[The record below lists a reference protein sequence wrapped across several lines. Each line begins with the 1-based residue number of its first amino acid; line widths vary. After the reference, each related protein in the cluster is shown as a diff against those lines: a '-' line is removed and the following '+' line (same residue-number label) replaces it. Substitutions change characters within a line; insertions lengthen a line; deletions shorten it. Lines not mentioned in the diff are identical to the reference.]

1 MIYFLYWIGIFIFAF
16 ALCTL
21 IKIHQYDE
29 DELPFTTEQL
39 YRVIQVLLII
49 GSIFLVSSLPFINYK
64 KFEELN
70 RTLIQYIHE

>member
-1 MIYFLYWIGIFIFAF
+1 MIYFLYWVGIFIFAF

-21 IKIHQYDE
+21 IKVQQYDE
-29 DELPFTTEQL
+29 DELPFTKEQL
-39 YRVIQVLLII
+39 HRVIQILLII

-70 RTLIQYIHE
+70 RTSIQYIHE